1 MFRSVDTALAV
12 HTWLYRYLPCSRT
25 RIVCSSFRTSLIGEG
40 VIPSPPMRK
49 SKYRSISSPLP
60 PSLGQEKGEYC
71 CGGHPHIPRQG
82 RPCNPFLA
90 SADKKCSAAVVSDRC
105 EIMSMGSRYL

>member
-1 MFRSVDTALAV
+1 MRRS
-12 HTWLYRYLPCSRT
+12 RRISYLTQSYET
-25 RIVCSSFRTSLIGEG
+25 NS
-40 VIPSPPMRK
+40 
-49 SKYRSISSPLP
+49 
-60 PSLGQEKGEYC
+60 GQEKREYC

-82 RPCNPFLA
+82 LRPCNPFLA